1 MKTSIDVNLR
11 VINNIH
17 ITKIRIFGE
26 TRPGG
31 PAWLFGT
38 QSYTTFDT
46 HIHIFGKY
54 AYLTI
59 DLANQAATQLNAMA
73 YECTS

>member
-17 ITKIRIFGE
+17 ITKIRIFGK
-26 TRPGG
+26 TQRAG

-38 QSYTTFDT
+38 QSTFGT